1 MLPIIDRYLLDEIL
15 HPFAVSLLAFTS
27 IVFSGRLMI
36 ITKMILVKGIGLL
49 EILKS
54 CIYLLPYLLIF
65 TLPMAATVGIML
77 ALMRLSVDNEMMALK
92 TAGLSYTRL
101 MVPIL
106 GFSLLVALGTLYF
119 TVYAS
124 PWGQRSTRE
133 LFAEVSKKRADL
145 GLQEQTFNT
154 DFQNLM
160 LFVNRV
166 STKETRLDGV
176 FIYDSRERDNPQT
189 IFARSGR
196 IIYDSAEEGMVLRL
210 FNGVMVRWGDEL
222 EHRQTVDFK
231 TYQLPLEIFAFSVKG
246 LKPEREMYLQDLQES
261 LDKEEVGSERYNRLA
276 VEYQQ
281 RFALPLGAFL
291 LCILAVP
298 LGLSSRTHGRTWGLI
313 VGLFIFLIYYVLF
326 TASWR
331 LAVNVPPS
339 SLLDPVTGL
348 YTVQSTWLDPR
359 LHPTLARLYPSLAP
373 HLANILSALVAIYL
387 WRRTLKE
394 LPLIPSAWSLR
405 RLLPRRVKPQVSPTG

>member
-1 MLPIIDRYLLDEIL
+1 MLTIIDRYLLEEIL

-27 IVFSGRLMI
+27 IVFSGRLML
-36 ITKMILVKGIGLL
+36 ITKMILVKGVGLL
-49 EILKS
+49 DILKS
-54 CIYLLPYLLIF
+54 CVYLLPYLLIF
-65 TLPMAATVGIML
+65 TLPMAATVGIIL

-92 TAGLSYTRL
+92 TAGLSYGRL
-101 MVPIL
+101 MAPIF
-106 GFSLLVALGTLYF
+106 GFALLVALGTLYL

-160 LFVNRV
+160 LFVNQV
-166 STKETRLDGV
+166 SAQDNRLQGV

-189 IFARSGR
+189 IFARSGE
-196 IIYDSAEEGMVLRL
+196 IYYDPAEEGMALRL
-210 FNGVMVRWGDEL
+210 FDGVMVRWGKDL

-231 TYQLPLEIFAFSVKG
+231 SYQISLELFAFSVKG
-246 LKPEREMYLQDLQES
+246 LKLEREMYLQDLKQAMKDE
-261 LDKEEVGSERYNRLA
+261 LPGTEAYNRLA

-281 RFALPLGAFL
+281 RFALPLGALL
-291 LCILAVP
+291 LCLLAVP
-298 LGLSSRTHGRTWGLI
+298 LGLSPRIHGRTWGLI
-313 VGLFIFLIYYVLF
+313 MGLLIFLVYYIVF

-331 LAVNVPPS
+331 LAVGS
-339 SLLDPVTGL
+339 STARLLDQVTGYL
-348 YTVQSTWLDPR
+348 QPRAAWLDPS
-359 LHPTLARLYPSLAP
+359 LYPTLAPLAP
-373 HLANILSALVAIYL
+373 HLAPYLANLFFALVAVAF

-394 LPLIPSAWSLR
+394 LPLLPGAVHLGRFLPWR
-405 RLLPRRVKPQVSPTG
+405 RPVRETAAG